1 MRQYKKR
8 QLLDALK
15 QLYAVHQYV
24 KELEIS
30 GREKGMQ
37 QCSKEQQEALGE
49 CQSVAI
55 TVGNIM
61 EESVGTGTR
70 TVQHL
75 EEYCE
80 LLYQT
85 VSGGM
90 LLIADAGQK
99 YEKLDEKLRQAKRSL
114 EREVK
119 EEIVAVFLPYKAS
132 MWDALESIWQA
143 AAEDEKCT
151 AYVVPVPYYDKNK
164 DGSLGKKHYE
174 GGRYPSY
181 VPVTSYEDLSLEELH
196 PDLIFIHNP
205 YDQFNTVTSVEPAF
219 YASELRKYTD
229 RLVYIP
235 YFVTGE
241 SVPRHFCVLP
251 GTLFADYVIVENEEV
266 RRIYIEEYEAMTGKR
281 DGEARF
287 LALGSPKYDKV
298 ETSERAKM
306 EIPEEWQKVIKG
318 RKVIF
323 YNTTVHTLLNEPEK
337 AVKKIRQVI
346 QTFKEH
352 KEAVLLWRPHPLS
365 LAALRS
371 QKPELEDAYARLV
384 EEYKKSGIGIY
395 DDTPDMERAI
405 MISDA
410 YYGDYGSVPVL
421 YKHTGKPMMFQNLDT
436 D

>member
-8 QLLDALK
+8 QLLDALR

-24 KELEIS
+24 RELEIS
-30 GREKGMQ
+30 GKEKGMQ
-37 QCSKEQQEALGE
+37 QCREEQQEALGE

-55 TVGNIM
+55 TVGNMI
-61 EESVGTGTR
+61 EESAGAGTG

-80 LLYQT
+80 LLYRT
-85 VSGGM
+85 ASGGM
-90 LLIADAGQK
+90 LLIADADQK
-99 YEKLDEKLRQAKRSL
+99 YARLDEKLQQAERSL
-114 EREVK
+114 KKEIK

-132 MWDALESIWQA
+132 MWDSLESVWQA
-143 AAEDEKCT
+143 AAEDENCT
-151 AYVVPVPYYDKNK
+151 AYVVPIPYYDKNK

-174 GGRYPSY
+174 GGQYPSY
-181 VPVTSYEDLSLEELH
+181 VPIISYEDFPLEELH

-205 YDQFNTVTSVEPAF
+205 YDQFNTVTSVEPA
-219 YASELRKYTD
+219 YYTPELKKYTD
-229 RLVYIP
+229 RLIYIP
-235 YFVTGE
+235 YFVTGK

-251 GTLFADYVIVENEEV
+251 GTLFADYVMVENEEV
-266 RRIYIEEYEAMTGKR
+266 RTIYIEEYEAMTGKK
-281 DGEARF
+281 DGKDKF

-298 ETSERAKM
+298 ETADRTEMK
-306 EIPEEWQKVIKG
+306 IPEEWKKIMNG

-337 AVKKIRQVI
+337 AMRKMHQVI
-346 QTFKEH
+346 RTFKEH

-365 LAALRS
+365 MATLKS
-371 QKPELEDAYARLV
+371 QKPELADEYEQLV
-384 EEYKKSGIGIY
+384 EEYKKSGVGIY

-405 MISDA
+405 AVSDA

-421 YKHTGKPMMFQNLDT
+421 YKQTGKPMMFQNLDI